1 VRDFVVF
8 IMMVLLLVGL
18 GGNVLLG
25 PLLWWH
31 RELFF
36 G

>member
-1 VRDFVVF
+1 
-8 IMMVLLLVGL
+8 MMVLLLVGL